1 MNKFFLFL
9 LIYLV
14 IINIISAFVTLAD
27 KKRAVKNK
35 WRISEKTLLLLA
47 LFGGAFSEYITMR
60 KIHHKSKHK
69 KFMIGLPLILF
80 AQIVLI
86 IILILKVAY

>member
-1 MNKFFLFL
+1 MNKIILCII
-9 LIYLV
+9 IYLV
-14 IINIISAFVTLAD
+14 IINIISAYVTLAD
-27 KKRAVKNK
+27 KKRAVRNK
-35 WRISEKTLLLLA
+35 WRISERTLILLA

-80 AQIVLI
+80 AHIILI
-86 IILILKVAY
+86 ILLILKVAY